1 MPTIARHAVNTPAAR
16 RLRALGGV
24 GMRALKASS
33 GLLSF
38 LFSSVILSVAIGF
51 LSLTAAPTLH
61 AETFVVDSTTA
72 LDDALIEAFDG
83 DEIVLK
89 PGHYQ
94 LQPVIES
101 AIVMRGEGNADD
113 IVIEGPGKGAVVT
126 VRVPGVRLENF
137 TVKGYGSDLY
147 AKDAGVRVMDGAD
160 GIVIRGLVIE
170 GPGFGVRA
178 DRLEGL
184 VLEGTSITG
193 DAKMHVLDRG
203 DGVFLN
209 YVKRPKLTENRVR
222 NVRDGF
228 YFENV
233 EESYCEGNF
242 FTGAQYGIHWM
253 YTRGDFA
260 TKNRAAG
267 VRGGYALMSSRGV
280 TLKDSETSGNIEFGV
295 LVNVCES
302 CVVDGNRIRDVHNP
316 KGNPALDTEGK
327 GIHIYGPGT
336 SKIHGNQV
344 LHSDIGIGVAMGGE
358 GNVLWENAFIDN
370 GIQVR
375 YVGET
380 PLEWSFEGRGNFW
393 STHMTWDV
401 DHDGIADTPYQPN
414 DSLDRIFWIYPEAR
428 FLMESPVVALLRWL
442 ADQFEIDRG
451 KGVTDSHPLASWEV
465 R

>member
-1 MPTIARHAVNTPAAR
+1 MAIRISNTFRTAHASLGAG
-16 RLRALGGV
+16 ALSFVLGV
-24 GMRALKASS
+24 GAL
-33 GLLSF
+33 LPT
-38 LFSSVILSVAIGF
+38 VAE
-51 LSLTAAPTLH
+51 
-61 AETFVVDSTTA
+61 AETFVVDSTEA
-72 LDDALIEAFDG
+72 FDNALIDAFDG

-89 PGHYQ
+89 PGRYK
-94 LQPVIES
+94 LQVMVES
-101 AIVMRGEGNADD
+101 KITIRGEGNVDE
-113 IVIEGPGKGAVVT
+113 IVVEGPGKGSVVT
-126 VRVPGVRLENF
+126 VRRPGVRLENF
-137 TVKGYGSDLY
+137 TVRGYGSDLY
-147 AKDAGVRVMDGAD
+147 ARDAGIRVMDGAD
-160 GIVIRGLVIE
+160 GIVISGLVIE

-178 DRLEGL
+178 DRLDDFLMEK
-184 VLEGTSITG
+184 TSIAG

-203 DGVFLN
+203 DGIFLN
-209 YVKRPKLTENRVR
+209 YVKRPKLVDNKVR

-233 EESYCEGNF
+233 DESYCEGNF

-260 TKNRAAG
+260 TGNRAAG
-267 VRGGYALMSSRGV
+267 VRGGYALMSSRQV
-280 TLKDSETSGNIEFGV
+280 TLQDSDTSGNIEFGV
-295 LVNVCES
+295 LVNVCDG
-302 CVVDGNRIRDVHNP
+302 CVVEGNRIRDVHNP

-327 GIHIYGPGT
+327 GIYIYGAGA
-336 SKIHGNQV
+336 SRIHGNQV
-344 LHSDIGIGVAMGGE
+344 ENADIGIGVAMGGE
-358 GNVLWENAFIDN
+358 GNVVWENGFLEN

-380 PLEWSFEGRGNFW
+380 PLEWSKDGRGNYW

-401 DHDGIADTPYQPN
+401 DHDGLADTPYQPN

-465 R
+465 K